1 MKPTRAPIKG
11 FEGFFE
17 VDTEGNVYGVERR
30 ARIGNGASRRVRA
43 RTITP
48 FLNEKGYYQV
58 VIRVAPGK
66 AKRFSVHTLVATAFI
81 PNPECKPQVD
91 HINGDKLDNRVGNL
105 RWATAKENSNNP
117 NTIWKVRR
125 GRPNLKGVKIESR
138 TRSVVNLTT
147 GEIFRKCV
155 DLANALNVRRERV
168 TVCVRRHRQLLGD
181 YYEYFDKLTGVN
193 YETLS
198 RNSQ

>member
-1 MKPTRAPIKG
+1 MNPTRAPIKG

-147 GEIFRKCV
+147 GEILENAWTSPTRLTCEENASPYALGAT
-155 DLANALNVRRERV
+155 DSSLATTTN
-168 TVCVRRHRQLLGD
+168 T
-181 YYEYFDKLTGVN
+181 LTN
-193 YETLS
+193 
-198 RNSQ
+198 

>member
-1 MKPTRAPIKG
+1 MTPTRAPIKG

-91 HINGDKLDNRVGNL
+91 HINGDKL
-105 RWATAKENSNNP
+105 
-117 NTIWKVRR
+117 
-125 GRPNLKGVKIESR
+125 
-138 TRSVVNLTT
+138 VNLTT